1 MATMKT
7 RTSFLPLADHDLLKC
22 FVDFQGFKWC
32 ISRCGKR
39 AVLMYGPADEWGDY
53 TWDSA
58 RRAGMEVDIDRNAS
72 AYPNTHSGPQFAE
85 IHAYLTA
92 LSLMNKST
100 PTSVTSPT
108 KHDSGARLD
117 PSDTVLTSEISIG
130 DEHPDNACH
139 GHA

>member
-7 RTSFLPLADHDLLKC
+7 RTSFLPLVDHDHWKC
-22 FVDFQGFKWC
+22 FVDYQGFKWC

-58 RRAGMEVDIDRNAS
+58 RQAGMEVDIDHNVI
-72 AYPNTHSGPQFAE
+72 AYPNTQSGPQFAE

-92 LSLMNKST
+92 LKMVET
-100 PTSVTSPT
+100 PNSVSSPT
-108 KHDSGARLD
+108 KHDSVARLH
-117 PSDTVLTSEISIG
+117 PSDGVLTSIIPIG